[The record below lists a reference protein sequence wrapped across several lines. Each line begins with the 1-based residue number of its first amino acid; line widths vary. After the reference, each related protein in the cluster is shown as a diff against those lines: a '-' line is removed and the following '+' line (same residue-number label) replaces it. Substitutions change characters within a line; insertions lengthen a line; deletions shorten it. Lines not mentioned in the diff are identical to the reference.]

1 LHLRFP
7 IGEVEDFYVQGLDNL
22 EENLNIDNR
31 ERIENELIPIAKK
44 YILSNPLVLEGDDNE
59 VVVNQSIDTFLA
71 NNDKCVD
78 IM

>member
-1 LHLRFP
+1 LEKL
-7 IGEVEDFYVQGLDNL
+7 EDNL
-22 EENLNIDNR
+22 NMNNR
-31 ERIENELIPIAKK
+31 QRIENELIPIARK